1 MLITIALEFDTT
13 IGVLLGET
21 ISDNEENDIEVI
33 SKKLNDINLQL
44 AKRKIQRI
52 RTVRYLF
59 VFLCLLLENDPQLVN
74 NKQLKA

>member
-1 MLITIALEFDTT
+1 MLIAIALEFDT
-13 IGVLLGET
+13 IVGVLLGET

-33 SKKLNDINLQL
+33 SNKLNDINLQL

-59 VFLCLLLENDPQLVN
+59 VSLCFLLENGPQLVN